1 MRALVLSG
9 GGSKGSFQVGAL
21 KYILGELK
29 VSYDVFCGISV
40 GALNSA
46 FLSQF
51 KDGEEQKSVEELNKL
66 WERVDTPKIY
76 KRWFPFGIFHGLWLS
91 SLKNSR
97 PLLNWIESELDLN
110 KVRSSGKICQVGAVS
125 LTTGEYRLFDQNYIE
140 FHKAVAASS
149 SFPGYLIP
157 IEMEGQLWSDGGIKE
172 ITPLQAAIDLGADEI
187 DIIITSPKAD
197 TSLFDKNPNAIN
209 VLKRTLDLMSD
220 EIITND
226 IDKAL
231 LYNKLVQ
238 ANLAPDKRYLKINI
252 IRPEK
257 NLIDDS
263 LDFSPPKLKE
273 MMDIGYSM
281 AKSKYIL

>member
-1 MRALVLSG
+1 MKALVLSG
-9 GGSKGSFQVGAL
+9 GGSKGAYQVGAL

-29 VSYDVFCGISV
+29 ISYDAFCGISV
-40 GALNSA
+40 GAINSA
-46 FLSQF
+46 FLGQF
-51 KDGEEQKSVEELNKL
+51 TYGEEQLSINELCKL
-66 WERVDTPKIY
+66 WSRVETKKIY
-76 KRWFPFGIFHGLWLS
+76 KRWFPFGILHGFWLP

-97 PLLNWIESELDLN
+97 PLLNWIESELDIN
-110 KVRSSGKICQVGAVS
+110 KVRNSGKIVKVGAVS
-125 LTTGEYRLFDQNYIE
+125 LNTGEYKLFDQNYAD

-157 IEMEGQLWSDGGIKE
+157 IEIENQIWSDGGIKE

-187 DIIITSPKAD
+187 DVIITSPEYD
-197 TSLFDKNPNAIN
+197 ISTFDKKPNAIN

-220 EIITND
+220 EIMAND

-231 LYNKLVQ
+231 LYNKLVK
-238 ANLAPDKRYLKINI
+238 ANLASDKRYIKLNI

-257 NLIDDS
+257 VLIDDS
-263 LDFSPPKLKE
+263 LDFSPSKIKE